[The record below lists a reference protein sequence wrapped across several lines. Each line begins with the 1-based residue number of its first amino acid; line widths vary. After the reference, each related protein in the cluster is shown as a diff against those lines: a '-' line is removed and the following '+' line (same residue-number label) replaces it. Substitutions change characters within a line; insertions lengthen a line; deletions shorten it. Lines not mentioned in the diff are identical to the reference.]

1 MMKTF
6 LYLLVS
12 ALLLSV
18 DIQAQDIKIYVSDAG
33 NFNNGPWQIVQYDLD
48 GSNPVTF
55 INDELG
61 WPQDIVFLPEQNEVL
76 ISNLTTNEIN
86 RYNGS
91 TGEYID
97 EFATVAGGPTRME
110 IGADGL
116 LYVLQWSST
125 DNKVLRYETDGT
137 FVDEFTSEGV
147 PRSIGMDW
155 DSEGNLYV
163 SSFSNAN
170 VTQFDSDGN
179 LLGEYIDN
187 TELSGPTNIFF
198 DDDDRLFVL
207 DWNAGDIEEYDENG
221 IHVDTFI
228 TGLGQCEGV
237 DFLENGNILVG
248 NGSTAEVKQYQNDG
262 TFVEITV
269 ASGLGNLLQP
279 NAVVLFDRETLSIT
293 DQKKDDTALITPTV
307 GSRFEIHKDVWQQFD
322 SIIIYS
328 LTGKSILNISQGQEN
343 LDASALANG
352 IYIVKATSGYRSVS
366 QKIKV
371 IHQN

>member
-262 TFVEITV
+262 TFVENTV

-279 NAVVLFDRETLSIT
+279 NAVVLFDRETLSIN
-293 DQKKDDTALITPTV
+293 DQKKDDTALITPSV

-352 IYIVKATSGYRSVS
+352 IYIVKATNGYRSVS